1 MLRPGATLV
10 CVYAHKTTL
19 AWATLVEALR
29 RAGFTITEAWPL
41 DTEMPERSRG
51 QNSAAL
57 ASSIFLVARRRDGEE
72 CGDATTVRR
81 ELESVIDDRLKA
93 LQEAGVAGSDL
104 IIATIGA
111 GLRPFTRYATVELPN
126 GQPLLADQFLEEVQ
140 TRVLSAI
147 LRNVHGLGEGMGALD
162 PATRYY
168 VLWRYSYGY
177 AAVDFDEANNLART
191 AGVELMDDLVNGHH
205 PLANA
210 PAGQSHCSTS
220 RSVATTRRLG
230 STGSA

>member
-1 MLRPGATLV
+1 M
-10 CVYAHKTTL
+10 
-19 AWATLVEALR
+19 
-29 RAGFTITEAWPL
+29 
-41 DTEMPERSRG
+41 
-51 QNSAAL
+51 
-57 ASSIFLVARRRDGEE
+57 
-72 CGDATTVRR
+72 
-81 ELESVIDDRLKA
+81 
-93 LQEAGVAGSDL
+93 QEAGVAGSDL

-205 PLANA
+205 PLAERTGRSITLLDFQERGDDPTLGLDRLRLIDA
-210 PAGQSHCSTS
+210 LHGLLWRASHHRGSLRTYLDDA
-220 RSVATTRRLG
+220 RPDPRRLQLVAQSLQGRALRDEGESKHPEAQACERLLG
-230 STGSA
+230 SWRTLVEESLLTT